1 MKKNIF
7 VFIVIIVFVGLS
19 TINVSGENLTPVAVA
34 GADQTID
41 CTCSDG
47 STVTLD
53 GSGSYDADN
62 DPLSYTWTGDFGT
75 LTGVVVQPML
85 PPGTHTIIL
94 TAEDNNGGSASD
106 SIIVTVN
113 EDTTEPVISCNAP
126 PTIAPPDAPIS
137 FTATAIDNC
146 DEDQTVFITEYDCF
160 SYTKKGK
167 RIDKTSSCVVE
178 VNEDTITILDSGGVG
193 DNITWTVLAVDNCGN
208 EMEKQCLIEV
218 IRHKK

>member
-19 TINVSGENLTPVAVA
+19 TINVSGENLPPVAVA

-94 TAEDNNGGSASD
+94 TVEDNKGGSASD

-113 EDTTEPVISCNAP
+113 EDTTGPVISCNAL
-126 PTIAPPDAPIS
+126 PTITPPDAPTS

-146 DEDQTVFITEYDCF
+146 DDSPAVEIKEFDCYN
-160 SYTKKGK
+160 YTKKGMK
-167 RIDKTSSCVVE
+167 IDKTTSCIVE
-178 VNEDTITILDSGGVG
+178 VNGDTITILDSGGVG
-193 DNITWTVLAVDNCGN
+193 DKITWTVHGEDNCGN

-218 IRHKK
+218 VRYKK